1 MTKNY
6 NIRCPCNKLV
16 FMYLVNSHMVSL
28 YSVFSFLLYHI
39 FNDKNVWFKEN
50 IIEVLVISPDK
61 WIPSAKAYGKYENVN
76 ISPNSSE
83 GVFLKSTYFK
93 SNALINPHT
102 TPMAAEPKNMTRNRP
117 TAENT
122 AWVLLVICTEGSA
135 YSNTVLKEHARYMY
149 IKGVTVLTKAY
160 SLKFIAC

>member
-1 MTKNY
+1 MHSE
-6 NIRCPCNKLV
+6 PCSIYQYYRNTFMHNKYIIHVTCICILSRE
-16 FMYLVNSHMVSL
+16 FQRLKKRSISIPHFITYI
-28 YSVFSFLLYHI
+28 YIHI
-39 FNDKNVWFKEN
+39 LPKK
-50 IIEVLVISPDK
+50 LHYQS
-61 WIPSAKAYGKYENVN
+61 
-76 ISPNSSE
+76 
-83 GVFLKSTYFK
+83 KSKDT
-93 SNALINPHT
+93 NALINPHT
-102 TPMAAEPKNMTRNRP
+102 TPMAAEPKNMPRNRP

>member
-28 YSVFSFLLYHI
+28 SFLLYHI
-39 FNDKNVWFKEN
+39 FNDKNVWFKEI

-93 SNALINPHT
+93 SLI
-102 TPMAAEPKNMTRNRP
+102 
-117 TAENT
+117 
-122 AWVLLVICTEGSA
+122 
-135 YSNTVLKEHARYMY
+135 
-149 IKGVTVLTKAY
+149 
-160 SLKFIAC
+160 